1 MIGSMSR
8 TILRR
13 RKALKG
19 LGIAFCK
26 GIQAGV
32 YATVRD
38 VTSVPL
44 PRDSSTT
51 LNKVVPFRVELSR
64 NDGNALVSI
73 HTSMT
78 PSRQPRSIHRLTHPN
93 IN

>member
-26 GIQAGV
+26 GIPAGV
-32 YATVRD
+32 YATVRG
-38 VTSVPL
+38 VTSVPRS
-44 PRDSSTT
+44 RDSSTT
-51 LNKVVPFRVELSR
+51 LNRVAPFRVWLSR

-73 HTSMT
+73 RHQHDAITTALVNSQVD
-78 PSRQPRSIHRLTHPN
+78 SSKY
-93 IN
+93 